1 MPKTSY
7 LTCLIIFIFFLNNCS
22 FQNTGSFFENRLEE
36 LEKEI
41 QKKNSKLVFTE
52 AKKFK
57 EEISGSFEGQIEQGI
72 INSNWNEKNFN
83 SGNHIPHLI
92 YEDNKGLIYKSKKL
106 GKNKFSLK
114 NSFFEPI
121 IIDDNMFIYDSSGNI
136 YYFSIEKEKLVWK
149 YNFYKKRYKNLPILL
164 KLNVSNNNLIIS
176 DNLGYLYSLSINS
189 GDLTWAKNYGIPF
202 KSNIKIQNENVFLL
216 NQDNK
221 FYNINQNDGETI
233 TSFETFPTLLNSE
246 EETSISV
253 DYEKN
258 NLFFITST
266 GRLYSIN
273 YKTNNL
279 NWLLDLSLT
288 ERGEKEALFF
298 SSPII
303 LFDDKLFLSN
313 SVATYSIDT
322 RNGRIN
328 WQLPFST
335 SIRPFVLKNF
345 VALVSKNGFILN
357 LDAKT
362 GKVIWS
368 KNLYKSQKKINEK
381 KFGEI
386 TSLLFVS
393 NKILVSTSKGFFLF
407 IDHKNGEI
415 LNYARA
421 SRSGFFSKP
430 VIVNKNIYIID
441 NKMKILIFD

>member
-106 GKNKFSLK
+106 GKNKFGLK

-189 GDLTWAKNYGIPF
+189 GHLTWAKNYGIPF
-202 KSNIKIQNENVFLL
+202 KSNIKIQN
-216 NQDNK
+216 
-221 FYNINQNDGETI
+221 
-233 TSFETFPTLLNSE
+233 
-246 EETSISV
+246 
-253 DYEKN
+253 
-258 NLFFITST
+258 
-266 GRLYSIN
+266 
-273 YKTNNL
+273 
-279 NWLLDLSLT
+279 
-288 ERGEKEALFF
+288 
-298 SSPII
+298 
-303 LFDDKLFLSN
+303 
-313 SVATYSIDT
+313 
-322 RNGRIN
+322 
-328 WQLPFST
+328 
-335 SIRPFVLKNF
+335 LK
-345 VALVSKNGFILN
+345 
-357 LDAKT
+357 
-362 GKVIWS
+362 
-368 KNLYKSQKKINEK
+368 
-381 KFGEI
+381 
-386 TSLLFVS
+386 
-393 NKILVSTSKGFFLF
+393 
-407 IDHKNGEI
+407 
-415 LNYARA
+415 
-421 SRSGFFSKP
+421 
-430 VIVNKNIYIID
+430 
-441 NKMKILIFD
+441 